1 LPHAPTRREADPLR
15 RLLATR
21 RVIPLDRIDE
31 YSMAWR
37 RIRDAVVAAGGRAW
51 LFRGAG
57 HDDHFLE
64 FIEWSDGDSGPSF
77 VEHGEV
83 AAARTAI
90 EEQLGG
96 GHADEWEEAGDP

>member
-1 LPHAPTRREADPLR
+1 MR

-21 RVIPLDRIDE
+21 RTIPLDRIDE
-31 YSMAWR
+31 YASGWR

-57 HDDHFLE
+57 HEDHFLE
-64 FIEWSDGDSGPSF
+64 FIEWSDGASSEPSL
-77 VEHGEV
+77 VERSEI

-90 EEQLGG
+90 DEQLGG
-96 GHADEWEEAGDP
+96 GHVDEWEEAGEA